1 MDSQF
6 DLVGLTENLVN
17 NLRCGCPALATPEG
31 YKILDHPRVSRS
43 TGGGTGLLFRDTL
56 CVSKLSSGKKSSL
69 MSFLN
74 LAQVDSVW

>member
-1 MDSQF
+1 MAA
-6 DLVGLTENLVN
+6 
-17 NLRCGCPALATPEG
+17 PALATPEG

-74 LAQVDSVW
+74 GS